1 MSIRDVLDKEGVTA
15 SALYDEI
22 GDTELDAIISVYF
35 ADIELNSYYWGKGE
49 LTNSGMKRFVRSQWK
64 TIL

>member
-35 ADIELNSYYWGKGE
+35 ADIELNSYYWGKE
-49 LTNSGMKRFVRSQWK
+49 N
-64 TIL
+64 